1 LSSAGLKGDVMS
13 KKLKHPRQLLVQ
25 ELGDLLSTEET
36 VERLL
41 PEVAEEAKDERVVRS
56 LQEHLSDTRVQ
67 IERLREILGSLDE
80 DSDGKPSAGIE
91 GLEKELRQ
99 LPTSGRFD
107 EIGDLVL
114 LGFVGRV
121 EHYEIASYE
130 AAIALARAVNESRI
144 AELLSESLGEEK
156 RMLSGAAASTR
167 RLAPRAAKAAIAE
180 VALSASTA

>member
-1 LSSAGLKGDVMS
+1 LSGAGWKGEVMS

-41 PEVAEEAKDERVVRS
+41 PEVAAEAKDERVVRS

-67 IERLREILGSLDE
+67 IERLREILGSLEE
-80 DSDGKPSAGIE
+80 DGGGKPSAGVE
-91 GLEKELRQ
+91 GLEKELGQ
-99 LPTSGRFD
+99 LPSAGRFE

-130 AAIALARAVNESRI
+130 AAIALARALNESRI

-156 RMLSGAAASTR
+156 RMLSGGAASTR

>member
-1 LSSAGLKGDVMS
+1 MS
-13 KKLKHPRQLLVQ
+13 KKLKHPRQLLVR
-25 ELGDLLSTEET
+25 ELRDLLAAEET

-41 PEVAEEAKDERVVRS
+41 PDAAKEAVDERVVRS
-56 LQEHLSDTRVQ
+56 LQEHLSDTQVQ
-67 IERLREILGSLDE
+67 IERLREILGFLDE
-80 DSDGKPSAGIE
+80 DTDGKPRAGLE

-99 LPTSGRFD
+99 LPSSGRFD

-130 AAIALARAVNESRI
+130 AAIALARALNESRI
-144 AELLSESLGEEK
+144 VELLSESLGEEK
-156 RMLSGAAASTR
+156 RMLSAGAASTR

>member
-1 LSSAGLKGDVMS
+1 MG

-25 ELGDLLSTEET
+25 QLGGLLSMEEA

-41 PEVAEEAKDERVVRS
+41 PDAAEEATDERVVRS

-99 LPTSGRFD
+99 LPSSGRLD

-114 LGFVGRV
+114 LGYVGRV

-130 AAIALARAVNESRI
+130 AAIALARALNESRI
-144 AELLSESLGEEK
+144 VELLSESLGEEK
-156 RMLSGAAASTR
+156 RMLSGGSPLRAGSPRERR
-167 RLAPRAAKAAIAE
+167 RLRSRK
-180 VALSASTA
+180 

>member
-1 LSSAGLKGDVMS
+1 MS

-25 ELGDLLSTEET
+25 ELGDLLSMEET
-36 VERLL
+36 FERLL
-41 PEVAEEAKDERVVRS
+41 PDVAEEATDERVVRS

-67 IERLREILGSLDE
+67 IERLREILCSLDE
-80 DSDGKPSAGIE
+80 DSNGKPSAGVE
-91 GLEKELRQ
+91 GLGKELRQ
-99 LPTSGRFD
+99 LPSSGRLD

-114 LGFVGRV
+114 LGFVARV

-130 AAIALARAVNESRI
+130 AAIALARALNESQT

-156 RMLSGAAASTR
+156 RMLSGGAASTR

-180 VALSASTA
+180 VALSATTA